1 MTNTKVKILDSHA
14 DIELLVNSFY
24 AKVNEDELLAP
35 VFSKVDWP
43 KHLPIMHKFWASMLL
58 GEQSYQG
65 SPFEKHKDL
74 PVQTLHFDR
83 WVLLFCETIDEHF
96 TGEKAEEAK
105 SRGQHIAAVFQH
117 KMNLFK

>member
-1 MTNTKVKILDSHA
+1 MTNTKIKILESRA

-24 AKVNEDELLAP
+24 AKVKEDELLAP
-35 VFSKVDWP
+35 VFRHVDWP
-43 KHLPIMHKFWASMLL
+43 AHLPIMYKFWASMLL

-65 SPFEKHKDL
+65 SPFDKHKDL

-83 WVLLFCETIDEHF
+83 WVLLFCEAVDEHF
-96 TGEKAEEAK
+96 TGEKADEAK

-117 KMNLFK
+117 KMNLFN

>member
-1 MTNTKVKILDSHA
+1 MANTKIKILESRA

-24 AKVNEDELLAP
+24 AKVKEDELLAP
-35 VFSKVDWP
+35 LFRHVDWP
-43 KHLPIMHKFWASMLL
+43 AHLPIMYKFWASMLL

-65 SPFEKHKDL
+65 SPFDKHKDL

-83 WVLLFCETIDEHF
+83 WVLLFCETVDEHF
-96 TGEKAEEAK
+96 MGEKADEAK